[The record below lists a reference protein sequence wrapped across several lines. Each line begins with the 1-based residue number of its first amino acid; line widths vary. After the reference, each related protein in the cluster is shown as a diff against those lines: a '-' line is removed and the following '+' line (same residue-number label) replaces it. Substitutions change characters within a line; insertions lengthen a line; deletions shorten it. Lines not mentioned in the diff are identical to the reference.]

1 MRKPHQGKFH
11 PSQPQKYAGN
21 AENIVY
27 RSGLEFRMM
36 RYFDA
41 TNAVVKWSSEEIII
55 PYIRPDDRLQHRYY
69 PDFFIQVRQKDG
81 KMKHVLIEVKPS
93 KQCAPPAAPKT
104 KRQHA
109 RFLNEALTYAVNEA
123 KWNAA
128 REWCAKCGAEFLIL
142 TETEIEGKFT

>member
-1 MRKPHQGKFH
+1 MRRPYQGKFH

-21 AENIVY
+21 PENIVY

-41 TNAVVKWSSEEIII
+41 TAAIVKWSSEEIKI
-55 PYIRPDDRLQHRYY
+55 PYIKPGPNDIHTYY

-81 KMKHVLIEVKPS
+81 KTKNVLIEVKPS
-93 KQCAPPAAPKT
+93 SQCGPPNPPKT
-104 KRQHA
+104 KRQQQ
-109 RFLNEALTYAVNEA
+109 RFLNETMTYAVNEA

-128 REWCAKCGAEFLIL
+128 KDWAIRYGAEFLIL
-142 TETEIEGKFT
+142 TEKEIEGKFS